1 MGLWGMPS
9 TGGVPG
15 TPAKDAKP
23 WLLLARLPWHRG
35 PRRKTRLLTLAT
47 NQGVPGLGFWTLTQ
61 ICMQQAS
68 APGSVTPGL
77 RGPGF

>member
-1 MGLWGMPS
+1 MPS
-9 TGGVPG
+9 TSGVPG

-47 NQGVPGLGFWTLTQ
+47 TQGAPGSGLWTVTQ
-61 ICMQQAS
+61 ICMQQPS
-68 APGSVTPGL
+68 APGSVTLGL
-77 RGPGF
+77 RGAGF